1 MNREFAEEW
10 LNKLKKYW
18 FDKDIEKAV
27 SLFAKTTFYQETP
40 FMRPYTI
47 IEEIN
52 EEWQHIKN
60 ENIQTIEIKVLAI
73 ENEVIIVEWYL
84 KQNDQEF
91 DAQLYLDS
99 LRDKEL
105 KPLVERYD
113 VNETNLEVEIILMDQ
128 DRPIDDLIERLLRNC
143 LCK

>member
-1 MNREFAEEW
+1 MAKKKFNKEERLAIIKKLSKIASERTEASWDKHIAAYKPSEEYKRVKYLLEQRNNIIAE
-10 LNKLKKYW
+10 LKKIDSNI
-18 FDKDIEKAV
+18 FDKWA
-27 SLFAKTTFYQETP
+27 FQE
-40 FMRPYTI
+40 I
-47 IEEIN
+47 
-52 EEWQHIKN
+52 
-60 ENIQTIEIKVLAI
+60 
-73 ENEVIIVEWYL
+73 
-84 KQNDQEF
+84 

-128 DRPIDDLIERLLRNC
+128 DRPIDDLIERLLRSC

>member
-1 MNREFAEEW
+1 MAKKKFSREERQAIIKKLSKIASERTEASWDKHIAAYKPSEEYKRVKYLLEQRNNIIAE
-10 LNKLKKYW
+10 LKSIDSNI
-18 FDKDIEKAV
+18 FDKWA
-27 SLFAKTTFYQETP
+27 FQEIDT
-40 FMRPYTI
+40 
-47 IEEIN
+47 
-52 EEWQHIKN
+52 
-60 ENIQTIEIKVLAI
+60 
-73 ENEVIIVEWYL
+73 
-84 KQNDQEF
+84 
-91 DAQLYLDS
+91 QLYLDS

>member
-1 MNREFAEEW
+1 MAKKKFNKEERQAIIKKLSKIASERTEASWDKHIAAYKPSEEYKRVKYLLEQRNNIIAE
-10 LNKLKKYW
+10 LKKIDSNI
-18 FDKDIEKAV
+18 FDKWA
-27 SLFAKTTFYQETP
+27 FQE
-40 FMRPYTI
+40 I
-47 IEEIN
+47 
-52 EEWQHIKN
+52 
-60 ENIQTIEIKVLAI
+60 
-73 ENEVIIVEWYL
+73 
-84 KQNDQEF
+84 

>member
-1 MNREFAEEW
+1 MAKKKFNKEERQAIIKKLSKIASERTEASWDKHIAAYKPSEEYKRVKYLLEQRNNIIAE
-10 LNKLKKYW
+10 LKSIDSNI
-18 FDKDIEKAV
+18 FDKWA
-27 SLFAKTTFYQETP
+27 FQE
-40 FMRPYTI
+40 I
-47 IEEIN
+47 
-52 EEWQHIKN
+52 
-60 ENIQTIEIKVLAI
+60 
-73 ENEVIIVEWYL
+73 
-84 KQNDQEF
+84 

>member
-1 MNREFAEEW
+1 MAKKKFNREERQAIIKKLSKIASERTEASWDKHIAAYKPSEEYKRVKYLLEQRNNIIAE
-10 LNKLKKYW
+10 LKSIDSNI
-18 FDKDIEKAV
+18 FDKWA
-27 SLFAKTTFYQETP
+27 FQEIDT
-40 FMRPYTI
+40 
-47 IEEIN
+47 
-52 EEWQHIKN
+52 
-60 ENIQTIEIKVLAI
+60 
-73 ENEVIIVEWYL
+73 
-84 KQNDQEF
+84 
-91 DAQLYLDS
+91 QLYLDS

>member
-1 MNREFAEEW
+1 MAKKKFNKEERQAIIKKLSKIASERTEASWDKHIAAYKPSEEYKRVKYLLEQRNNIIAE
-10 LNKLKKYW
+10 LKKIDNNI
-18 FDKDIEKAV
+18 FDKWA
-27 SLFAKTTFYQETP
+27 FQE
-40 FMRPYTI
+40 I
-47 IEEIN
+47 
-52 EEWQHIKN
+52 
-60 ENIQTIEIKVLAI
+60 
-73 ENEVIIVEWYL
+73 
-84 KQNDQEF
+84 

>member
-1 MNREFAEEW
+1 MAKKKFNKEERQAIIKKLSKIASERTEASWDKHIAAYKPSEEYKRVKYLLEQRNSIIAE
-10 LNKLKKYW
+10 LKSIDSNI
-18 FDKDIEKAV
+18 FDKWA
-27 SLFAKTTFYQETP
+27 FQEIDT
-40 FMRPYTI
+40 
-47 IEEIN
+47 
-52 EEWQHIKN
+52 
-60 ENIQTIEIKVLAI
+60 
-73 ENEVIIVEWYL
+73 
-84 KQNDQEF
+84 
-91 DAQLYLDS
+91 QLYLDS

>member
-1 MNREFAEEW
+1 MAKKKFNKEERLAIIKKLSKIASERTEASWDKHIAAYKPSEEYKRVKYLLEQRNNIIAE
-10 LNKLKKYW
+10 LKSIDSNI
-18 FDKDIEKAV
+18 FDKWA
-27 SLFAKTTFYQETP
+27 FQEIDT
-40 FMRPYTI
+40 
-47 IEEIN
+47 
-52 EEWQHIKN
+52 
-60 ENIQTIEIKVLAI
+60 
-73 ENEVIIVEWYL
+73 
-84 KQNDQEF
+84 
-91 DAQLYLDS
+91 QLYLDS

>member
-1 MNREFAEEW
+1 MAKKKFNKEERQAIIKKLSKIASERTEASWDKHIAAYKPSEEYKRVKYLLEQRNNIIAE
-10 LNKLKKYW
+10 LKKIDSNI
-18 FDKDIEKAV
+18 FDKWA
-27 SLFAKTTFYQETP
+27 FQE
-40 FMRPYTI
+40 I
-47 IEEIN
+47 
-52 EEWQHIKN
+52 
-60 ENIQTIEIKVLAI
+60 
-73 ENEVIIVEWYL
+73 
-84 KQNDQEF
+84 

-99 LRDKEL
+99 LRNKEL